1 LEKVHKL
8 QLITSSKSRSQ
19 FEQLL
24 IEHLNTL
31 YTTALRLTGSR
42 EKAEDLVQESSL
54 KAFKKFGQLQ
64 DTNKAKGWFLQ
75 ILFNT
80 FRDRYRKEKR
90 QTGTV
95 DLELTEE
102 LVASISIKK
111 YDQEKVF
118 SHLFE
123 DEVQEALSKLPAEFR
138 AVVILSDLEDCT
150 YKEIADILQCSMGT
164 VASRLF
170 RGRELLREYLEEYA
184 KKRGLLG

>member
-1 LEKVHKL
+1 MGKVHKL
-8 QLITSSKSRSQ
+8 QLVTSSEPRSQ

-24 IEHLNTL
+24 VEHLNTL

-42 EKAEDLVQESSL
+42 EKAEDVVQESSL
-54 KAFKKFGQLQ
+54 KAFRKFDQLQ

-80 FRDRYRKEKR
+80 IRDRYRKQKSKPDI
-90 QTGTV
+90 V
-95 DLELTEE
+95 DIELTEE
-102 LVASISIKK
+102 LVASAAIKK
-111 YDQEKVF
+111 YDQEKIF
-118 SHLFE
+118 GALFE

-138 AVVILSDLEDCT
+138 AVIILYDLEDCT